1 VRPLKYQPQAWS
13 AVAATAVRLTTATV
27 TTTTLATIPVA
38 TTILATATLAGCG
51 SSAKVE
57 TAPVSVGQHLQ
68 DLEKARNDGL
78 LTEAEYQQQ
87 RKKILEGK

>member
-1 VRPLKYQPQAWS
+1 MNPLKNQPPFWA
-13 AVAATAVRLTTATV
+13 AVAAIALPVTTAILV
-27 TTTTLATIPVA
+27 PTLLT
-38 TTILATATLAGCG
+38 GCG

-57 TAPVSVGQHLQ
+57 TPPASVGQQLQ